1 MNKIMERF
9 HFEGVLQILEEKYG
23 KKFMLDNMDLFYLW
37 YSVQRKMVNEN
48 RDDIINYLK
57 GNNIIDDTRRILS
70 TISRYFNFREH
81 LPEMTEKSKNR
92 LDRGNQYLNPL
103 VPFEKVG
110 NRMLGIID
118 DNNKESKSVIDISE
132 GREDKV
138 AVIFNKGGVSWRN
151 DNLHPAEMRWVV
163 DYVKNDKKKIYKI

>member
-1 MNKIMERF
+1 MERF

-48 RDDIINYLK
+48 RDDMINYLK

-92 LDRGNQYLNPL
+92 
-103 VPFEKVG
+103 
-110 NRMLGIID
+110 
-118 DNNKESKSVIDISE
+118 
-132 GREDKV
+132 
-138 AVIFNKGGVSWRN
+138 
-151 DNLHPAEMRWVV
+151 
-163 DYVKNDKKKIYKI
+163 